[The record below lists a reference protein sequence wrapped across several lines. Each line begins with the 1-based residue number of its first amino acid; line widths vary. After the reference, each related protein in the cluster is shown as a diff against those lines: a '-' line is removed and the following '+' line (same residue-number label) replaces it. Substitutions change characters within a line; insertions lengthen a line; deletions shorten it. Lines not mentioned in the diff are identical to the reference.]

1 MKNMNINSQTSLAT
15 CPEEQVFESVL
26 SLDNQSILELGC
38 GDASLTRIIATGGS
52 NRHITAM
59 EVDAIQ
65 HNKNLLIDDLP
76 MVTFTLAGSEN
87 IPAPDN
93 HFDTVFMFKSLHH
106 VPVPQMNQALTEIR
120 RVLKPGGIAYISEP
134 VFAGDFNEVLRL
146 FHNEQAVRE
155 AAFKALEKAVNSG
168 QFELLDELFFNIEKS
183 FPNFEVFHNRV
194 ISVTHTQHQLSDEM
208 MTRVKQE
215 FDKQHQNNQGNFLI
229 PIRVD
234 LLRKAV

>member
-1 MKNMNINSQTSLAT
+1 MKIMNINCLTALET
-15 CPEEQVFESVL
+15 RPEAEVFETIL
-26 SLDNQSILELGC
+26 SLDNQTILELGC
-38 GDASLTRIIATGGS
+38 GDASLTRLIATSGS
-52 NRHITAM
+52 NRQITAM
-59 EVDAIQ
+59 EVDTIQ

-106 VPVPQMNQALTEIR
+106 VPISQMNQAFTEIR
-120 RVLKPGGIAYISEP
+120 RVLKPGGMAYISEP

-146 FHNEQAVRE
+146 FHDEQAVRE

-168 QFELLDELFFNIEKS
+168 QFELLDELFFNTEKFFAS
-183 FPNFEVFHNRV
+183 FEVFHDNV
-194 ISVTHTQHQLSDEM
+194 ISVTHTQHQLSDEL

-234 LLRKAV
+234 LLRKTV